1 MGIRWLKMGKM
12 SDKITQDG
20 GKMRKM
26 RDVSSGLAPL
36 GGVDTAGHCNNG
48 AGPGPGE
55 VPPLGWVTPPLR
67 QPQNPYSD
75 SSA

>member
-1 MGIRWLKMGKM
+1 MSWPKMGKM

-36 GGVDTAGHCNNG
+36 GGVDT
-48 AGPGPGE
+48 
-55 VPPLGWVTPPLR
+55 VWPLQQADEPRARGGTPLR
-67 QPQNPYSD
+67 VGKPPPS
-75 SSA
+75 

>member
-36 GGVDTAGHCNNG
+36 GGWAPLAPATTFRAQ
-48 AGPGPGE
+48 APGRS
-55 VPPLGWVTPPLR
+55 PLR
-67 QPQNPYSD
+67 VGNAFSKLPPNSLY
-75 SSA
+75 